1 MNGCIYAMYFSPTHT
16 TQTVTRAA
24 AKGLGSKLDMEWK
37 DADLTAPDSRGSV
50 CRYGRDDV
58 LVFGFP
64 VYGGRIP
71 AFLESCMKNLHGDQT
86 QAVVLG
92 VYGNRDY
99 EDALLEAADLL
110 AANGFQVIAAGAFI
124 GEHSMTAKVAA
135 GRPDAQ
141 DMKQVELFT
150 QSVGEKILAGN
161 TKAAEI
167 PGQRPYK
174 ERGPSAP
181 SAPKTSDA
189 CTKCMICVKGCPMGI
204 IDAEDPSR
212 IADGCI
218 RCCACVKSCPVNAKC
233 FDDER
238 AAKITGMLETN
249 FMARKEPVYFL

>member
-16 TQTVTRAA
+16 TQTVTRATA
-24 AKGLGSKLDMEWK
+24 EGLGNKLKMDWK
-37 DADLTAPDSRGSV
+37 DVNLTAPDARGKA
-50 CRYGRDDV
+50 CRYGKDDI

-71 AFLESCMKNLHGDQT
+71 AFLEGCMRELHGEQT
-86 QAVVLG
+86 RAVVLG

-99 EDALLEAADLL
+99 EDALLEASDLL
-110 AANGFQVIAAGAFI
+110 TANGFQVNAGGAFI

-135 GRPDAQ
+135 GRPDEQ
-141 DMKQVELFT
+141 DLEQVKKFAEAI
-150 QSVGEKILAGN
+150 GEKVLAGN
-161 TKAAEI
+161 EEPAKI

-189 CTKCMICVKGCPMGI
+189 CTRCMICVKGCPMGI
-204 IDAEDPSR
+204 ISAEDPSQ

-218 RCCACVKSCPVNAKC
+218 RCCACVKSCPVSAKS

-238 AAKITGMLETN
+238 AAKIAGMLETN
-249 FMARKEPVYFL
+249 FMARREPEYFL

>member
-1 MNGCIYAMYFSPTHT
+1 MNGCIHAVYFSPTHT
-16 TQTVTRAA
+16 TQTVTRTTAES
-24 AKGLGSKLDMEWK
+24 LGSKLGMEQK
-37 DADLTAPDSRGSV
+37 DVNLTAPKARGHV
-50 CRYGRDDV
+50 CHYGKDDI

-71 AFLESCMKNLHGDQT
+71 AFLEDSVKALHGDQT

-99 EDALLEAADLL
+99 EDALLEASDLL
-110 AANGFQVIAAGAFI
+110 TANGFQVIAAGAFI

-135 GRPDAQ
+135 GRPDEQ
-141 DMKQVELFT
+141 DLEQVKKFAEA
-150 QSVGEKILAGN
+150 VGDKVLAGDKN
-161 TKAAEI
+161 PAKI

-181 SAPKTSDA
+181 SAPKTSDT
-189 CTKCMICVKGCPMGI
+189 CTKCMICVEGCPMGI
-204 IDAEDPSR
+204 ISAEDPSQ
-212 IADGCI
+212 IGEGCI

-238 AAKITGMLETN
+238 AAMIAGMLETN